1 MGCLSYRAPMTNQPK
16 IDRLLA
22 EVRNANDILA
32 RGEAVI
38 AAERARLKKHEAL
51 RAEMLGRI
59 AFLEGKPKSR
69 NPLIGDMKRFWNI
82 GWNDEHKAR

>member
-1 MGCLSYRAPMTNQPK
+1 MTNQPK

-22 EVRNANDILA
+22 EVRTANTTLA
-32 RGEAVI
+32 RIQAVI
-38 AAERARLKKHEAL
+38 SAEQGRCKQHEAL
-51 RAEMLGRI
+51 RAELLGRI

-82 GWNDEHKAR
+82 GWNEERKSG

>member
-1 MGCLSYRAPMTNQPK
+1 MTNQPK

-22 EVRNANDILA
+22 EVRNTNDILS
-32 RGEAVI
+32 RGAAVI
-38 AAERARLKKHEAL
+38 SAEQARLKKHEAFK
-51 RAEMLGRI
+51 AELLGRI

-82 GWNDEHKAR
+82 GWNDENTNAS